1 MYRCSKVIKVVFKK
15 TLVKL
20 NTDLDL
26 KSWQNYKLTK
36 CYVMNQARRNK
47 DGKIV
52 KPAAFQSHVNS
63 GTQSRL
69 EPSRAWFSN
78 TKVKN

>member
-1 MYRCSKVIKVVFKK
+1 M
-15 TLVKL
+15 
-20 NTDLDL
+20 
-26 KSWQNYKLTK
+26 
-36 CYVMNQARRNK
+36 
-47 DGKIV
+47 

-78 TKVKN
+78 TKVNSIRLSIFAQRDARGINIEIIVYGDL

>member
-1 MYRCSKVIKVVFKK
+1 
-15 TLVKL
+15 
-20 NTDLDL
+20 
-26 KSWQNYKLTK
+26 
-36 CYVMNQARRNK
+36 MNQARRNK

-78 TKVKN
+78 TKVKVYEIIFHHKFMYDLMTSI